1 MLGLVLSKTGHE
13 AEGDGS
19 LTKELSF
26 PFVGGQGGG
35 VLELQTPKG
44 DRLAGFLQMCLN
56 HVCATPAFPPPHGG
70 SGGAVLPFL
79 IRGQKNK
86 SDGERRGTLRTLMN
100 LGFPWKP
107 SKAWKARKCQ
117 HLDPR
122 VPGPKEN

>member
-56 HVCATPAFPPPHGG
+56 HVCATPAFPPRT
-70 SGGAVLPFL
+70 GA
-79 IRGQKNK
+79 RGAQ
-86 SDGERRGTLRTLMN
+86 
-100 LGFPWKP
+100 FY
-107 SKAWKARKCQ
+107 
-117 HLDPR
+117 HF
-122 VPGPKEN
+122 